1 MLRSDYKSQ
10 TFDNLADNRTPPA
23 DVAEAGLC
31 LSSTLPI
38 QSNMVRGE
46 GLQPSR
52 NPPSAVLL
60 NDSALPRCLPELPS
74 PGG

>member
-1 MLRSDYKSQ
+1 MLQSDYKSQ

-38 QSNMVRGE
+38 QSNMV
-46 GLQPSR
+46 LKMY
-52 NPPSAVLL
+52 LL
-60 NDSALPRCLPELPS
+60 LTMVA
-74 PGG
+74 